1 MVEDAEKQREGRLE
15 VLVIEEE
22 EIRMCVFEDT
32 IVCSDKSGLPRSMHG
47 CLKCLVNHVW
57 NLEKEVTKCQENR

>member
-1 MVEDAEKQREGRLE
+1 MVEVEESKHKPGLE
-15 VLVIEEE
+15 MIVIEEE
-22 EIRMCVFEDT
+22 KRMCVFEDT

>member
-1 MVEDAEKQREGRLE
+1 MVEVEESKHKPGLE
-15 VLVIEEE
+15 MIVIEEE
-22 EIRMCVFEDT
+22 KRMCVFEDT

-57 NLEKEVTKCQENR
+57 NLEKEVTK

>member
-1 MVEDAEKQREGRLE
+1 MVEVEESKHKPGLE
-15 VLVIEEE
+15 MIVIEEE
-22 EIRMCVFEDT
+22 KRMCVFEDT

-57 NLEKEVTKCQENR
+57 NLEKEVTKCQEKR